1 MGLIAGIMEPINT
14 LEFPMP
20 QGVIGVAAMGGD
32 SNQVLNR
39 IEDYEERG
47 IGAAWLTVGSANLD
61 GITLM
66 AAAGVRTEE
75 ILLGTCIVPTWGRHP
90 VAAAQ
95 QVQVAAQLS
104 GNRFRYGIGPSHV
117 AAMQRVFGADY
128 RTPVTAL
135 REYLTIVK
143 TLLDTGAVEFEGKIY
158 RASVALPAPVPGVP
172 VMASALRPKSYETC
186 GELADGAISW
196 VSPGT
201 YLRDVAL
208 PAMQRGAERAGR
220 PVPPLIAHTPVC
232 VHDDPDEVRA
242 AAREQLA
249 NYPRSPFYQAMFA
262 EAGFPEAGETQGW
275 SDAMIEA
282 VVLSGDEEHV
292 RERIAGM
299 FELGAD
305 EIIVSVVT
313 AGDDAAASRER
324 TLSLLTEVAGGQ

>member
-1 MGLIAGIMEPINT
+1 
-14 LEFPMP
+14 MP

-32 SNQVLNR
+32 SNQVLDR
-39 IEDYEERG
+39 IEDYEERS

-66 AAAGVRTEE
+66 AAAGVRTEQ

-143 TLLDTGAVEFEGKIY
+143 TLLETGAVEFEGKIY

-208 PAMQRGAERAGR
+208 PAIRRGAERAGR

-232 VHDDPDEVRA
+232 VHDNPNEVRA

-262 EAGFPEAGETQGW
+262 EAGFPEAGETEGW

-282 VVLSGDEEHV
+282 VVLSGGEERV
-292 RERIAGM
+292 RARIAGM
-299 FELGAD
+299 FELGAG

-313 AGDDAAASRER
+313 AGEDAAASRER
-324 TLSLLTEVAGGQ
+324 TLSLLAEVAGG